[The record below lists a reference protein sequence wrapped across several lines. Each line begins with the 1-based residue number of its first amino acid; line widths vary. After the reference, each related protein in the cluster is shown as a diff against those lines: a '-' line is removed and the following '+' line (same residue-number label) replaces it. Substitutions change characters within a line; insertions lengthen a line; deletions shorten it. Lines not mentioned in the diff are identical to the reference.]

1 MLQYRRALMRRDISN
16 SALATKWFM
25 SCDAPLYSILKS
37 WLLGMHT
44 CSEHVCSG
52 SNCRRDEHIVS
63 LPPTPVLTDMKGAAW
78 AGYHGNRCTLH
89 SLAAAVGFWCRRVF
103 PEPRLDTIAV
113 FNGMFSILLSLLPR
127 PPRPPSNSLCGM
139 TALSCQS
146 SPLSQDGSQPWGWRR
161 LPTWRMLHSWSYD
174 RCFHAC
180 FQLKG
185 CGEMWREC
193 ATPGSDQNNQDFCVT
208 ESTTHNSTSFPS
220 FLAFC
225 MRNIWNDDC
234 RGGNV
239 CCAKVTQCSHAF
251 CGLMWRCSFHHFYT
265 FLLAKLCNITPVVGH
280 SWTAADVTGGSL
292 I

>member
-1 MLQYRRALMRRDISN
+1 
-16 SALATKWFM
+16 M

-52 SNCRRDEHIVS
+52 SNCRRDEHIAS

-146 SPLSQDGSQPWGWRR
+146 SPLFQDGSQPRGR
-161 LPTWRMLHSWSYD
+161 
-174 RCFHAC
+174 
-180 FQLKG
+180 
-185 CGEMWREC
+185 
-193 ATPGSDQNNQDFCVT
+193 
-208 ESTTHNSTSFPS
+208 
-220 FLAFC
+220 
-225 MRNIWNDDC
+225 
-234 RGGNV
+234 RGGCCIRGVMIMFSVERLRWNV
-239 CCAKVTQCSHAF
+239 ARVLVLIGIIRIHVSQSQQLTTQHPSLHF
-251 CGLMWRCSFHHFYT
+251 LRFVCGTYGT
-265 FLLAKLCNITPVVGH
+265 TLAVVEMFTVQRQ
-280 SWTAADVTGGSL
+280 SNAVMKM
-292 I
+292 